1 MTITGSN
8 CYVLI
13 AIDDDYRVRECIVV
27 TSLLLATELHD
38 KLKGI
43 WGGEK
48 VCLAARAIDAVP
60 DNLEL
65 SAMTAPSFRGEP
77 SLTWPASAVNTN
89 RGTAT
94 EGRGEG

>member
-1 MTITGSN
+1 MKTGSD

-27 TSLLLATELHD
+27 TSLPLAQELYG
-38 KLKGI
+38 KLRRI

-48 VCLAARAIDAVP
+48 VCMAARAIDAVP

-65 SAMTAPSFRGEP
+65 STIVPSGFRGQ
-77 SLTWPASAVNTN
+77 
-89 RGTAT
+89 RG
-94 EGRGEG
+94 